1 MSAESAVSNRMQESE
16 ASRERVAEAVE
27 RARAAVRQRQAEL
40 ATLGDFEGESAALL
54 LDLRAAE
61 YVREPQP
68 VSPRPLLG
76 GLLVFARKAFFH
88 LFLKWWS
95 RPVLE
100 QQNRFNR
107 AAAELLREL
116 LVSAEQRERRLRDL
130 ESRLATLERRG
141 EETPGP

>member
-1 MSAESAVSNRMQESE
+1 MSAESAVSNPTQESE

-40 ATLGDFEGESAALL
+40 ATVGDEGESAALL

-88 LFLKWWS
+88 LFWKWWS

-116 LVSAEQRERRLRDL
+116 HLAAERRERRLRDL
-130 ESRLATLERRG
+130 ESRIATLERAG
-141 EETPGP
+141 EDPRP

>member
-1 MSAESAVSNRMQESE
+1 MSAESAVSNRMQEPE

-40 ATLGDFEGESAALL
+40 ATLGDLEGESAALL

-61 YVREPQP
+61 YLREPQP

-76 GLLVFARKAFFH
+76 GLLVLARKAFYQ
-88 LFLKWWS
+88 LFFKWWS
-95 RPVLE
+95 RPVVE
-100 QQNRFNR
+100 QQNRFNH

-116 LVSAEQRERRLRDL
+116 QLAAERRERRLRDL
-130 ESRLATLERRG
+130 ESRIANLERGG
-141 EETPGP
+141 EPTPRT

>member
-1 MSAESAVSNRMQESE
+1 MRVARIGRPPLRSLGRHGGKVYRSIEPTMSAESAVSSRTQESE

-27 RARAAVRQRQAEL
+27 RARAGVRQRQAEL
-40 ATLGDFEGESAALL
+40 ATLGELEGESAALL
-54 LDLRAAE
+54 LELRAAE
-61 YVREPQP
+61 YLREPQP

-76 GLLVFARKAFFH
+76 GLLVFVRKAFFH

-107 AAAELLREL
+107 AAAELL
-116 LVSAEQRERRLRDL
+116 
-130 ESRLATLERRG
+130 
-141 EETPGP
+141 